1 MESSTQNRFKLRL
14 LGLYIL
20 LGGFFVP
27 FWAMASKRFDKRHT
41 LAIATSIQCLG
52 ADLKV
57 VFVLEGNDLCQ
68 FYHVG
73 ACSSS
78 LFIIRRRR
86 RRNIVLSVLSYIIF
100 PTSGDSF
107 TENKMVSCTKS
118 TEGCCLVGSVPCSQS
133 RSGGDLLRGHCP
145 GRPEHLQIG
154 PRKQLQDVGRK
165 SEHFSCFFLSLDD
178 MFIWSWCLSG
188 TSSHMLFWR

>member
-1 MESSTQNRFKLRL
+1 MESSVQNRYTLRL

-52 ADLKV
+52 ADLKAAL
-57 VFVLEGNDLCQ
+57 FWEEMICANSITKE
-68 FYHVG
+68 
-73 ACSSS
+73 ACSSA
-78 LFIIRRRR
+78 LFIRRRR
-86 RRNIVLSVLSYIIF
+86 RRKRNIVLSYIMF

-118 TEGCCLVGSVPCSQS
+118 TEGCCLVGSLPCSQS
-133 RSGGDLLRGHCP
+133 RSRGDLLRGHCP
-145 GRPEHLQIG
+145 GRPEHQRRSGQKIWTLFMFLFVVFG
-154 PRKQLQDVGRK
+154 WYVDFRFMSFLNF
-165 SEHFSCFFLSLDD
+165 ESCALLKV
-178 MFIWSWCLSG
+178 I
-188 TSSHMLFWR
+188 

>member
-1 MESSTQNRFKLRL
+1 MESSKTCPFKLDMESSVQNRYKLRL

-78 LFIIRRRR
+78 LFIRRRR
-86 RRNIVLSVLSYIIF
+86 RRNIVFSVLSYIMF

-118 TEGCCLVGSVPCSQS
+118 TEGGCLVGSLPCSQS
-133 RSGGDLLRGHCP
+133 RSRGDLLRGHCP
-145 GRPEHLQIG
+145 GRPKHQRR
-154 PRKQLQDVGRK
+154 RKHNSKMLAENLNTFHV
-165 SEHFSCFFLSLDD
+165 FLV
-178 MFIWSWCLSG
+178 F
-188 TSSHMLFWR
+188 